1 MLPQFI
7 QRIWSKLIAPSAPEI
22 IVHDPHADEPHD
34 LDDPFFDQKVR
45 ERTADIIAK
54 AARKKTQA

>member
-1 MLPQFI
+1 MLTQFF
-7 QRIWSKLIAPSAPEI
+7 RLIWSKTIAPSAPEI

-45 ERTADIIAK
+45 ERTAEIIAK
-54 AARKKTQA
+54 AARKKS